1 VIDETRRRRIDEV
14 CDGALARNG
23 DERAA
28 FIAAACGDDAALRT
42 QVEELL
48 AHAQTAEGFL
58 AMPIAAVAGH
68 VLAESGGVSMVGRQ
82 LASYTIGPRL
92 GAGGMGEVYRARDT
106 KLGRD
111 VAVKILP
118 HAFTNDPERLTR
130 FAREARVLAT
140 LNHPHIGAIYALED
154 IDGVRA
160 LVLELLEGDT
170 LAERVA
176 KGPLPLREAL
186 AIAQQIAD
194 ALDAAHEKGIVH
206 RDLKP
211 ANVKISAGGLV
222 KVLDFGLA
230 KAITAEA
237 VATPDVTVL
246 GTVTGTHQG
255 VILGTA
261 AYMSPEQ
268 ARGLSVDKRTDIW
281 AFGCVFYEMLSG
293 RRAFAGAGITDT
305 LASVLERE
313 PDWTALP
320 ATLDPRVTR
329 LIRRCLE
336 KDLSRRLRDIGD
348 AAAELDEIRS
358 APESIVHVRKPAA
371 RRGSFIVA
379 FLVIGLA
386 GGIGAWISRRG
397 PSQPIPPE
405 VRLEINAPATRD
417 LLSIAMSSD
426 GRWVTAAADASPD
439 SRLWVREL
447 RSEAPRFLQGTEGA
461 TLPFWS
467 PDSRSLAFFADNK
480 LKRIDLDGGAA
491 LALADAPNPQGGSWG
506 SDGTILYGPTQ
517 IMPIMRVPATGGAPQ
532 AVTRI
537 PAGQLG
543 HLFPH
548 MLPDG
553 VHFLYTVSGAPEMR
567 GVYVGS
573 LTDSATKRIVP
584 GATAATLSSSGYLLF
599 AVDGALFAQKFD
611 PNGLELVGERGR
623 VADSVATDRTAVAG
637 GPDGMAASASS
648 IAGPIA
654 YRARPPQDD
663 HQLTWFDRSGKE
675 VTRLGTRSVA
685 GLAPTLS
692 PDGRHVAV
700 SRLVDGNRD
709 IWVLDLDRNV
719 FSRFTFDPGV
729 EMSPFWSP
737 DGRWIFFASN
747 RRGVLSIYRKPV
759 AGGDEEPLL
768 VTEQN
773 INTADISPDG
783 RVMFF
788 SRADPKTLRDLWAKR
803 LDSTDAPF
811 PLMRTP
817 NQDLNGQFAP
827 NGEWFAYQSN
837 ESGRYEVSLRKS
849 GSSGPTIQISSD
861 GGTQPR
867 WRHDGRELFYLAL
880 DRQLMAVAVTFSADA
895 QDVKVGTPSRLFQT
909 RIGGPNTLQGE
920 YLVSADGQRFLLD
933 APIRDVTPPITVI
946 LNWHPP

>member
-14 CDGALARNG
+14 CNGALARNS

-28 FIAAACGDDAALRT
+28 FIAAACGDDAALRQ

-48 AHAQTAEGFL
+48 AHAKTAEGFL
-58 AMPIAAVAGH
+58 AMPVAAVAAH
-68 VLAESGGVSMVGRQ
+68 VLTENGDVSMAGRQ
-82 LASYTIGPRL
+82 LASYIIGARL

-111 VAVKILP
+111 VAIKILP
-118 HAFTNDPERLTR
+118 YAFTNDPERLTR
-130 FAREARVLAT
+130 LAREARVLAT

-154 IDGVRA
+154 IDGIRA

-176 KGPLPLREAL
+176 KGPVPLREAL
-186 AIAQQIAD
+186 TIAHQIAD

-211 ANVKISAGGLV
+211 ANVKIGPGGLV

-237 VATPDVTVL
+237 AATPDVAIL

-281 AFGCVFYEMLSG
+281 AFGCVLYEMLTG
-293 RRAFAGAGITDT
+293 RRPFAGVGITDT
-305 LASVLERE
+305 LASVRERE
-313 PDWTALP
+313 PDWSALP
-320 ATLDPRVTR
+320 ATLDPRVNR

-348 AAAELDEIRS
+348 ATAELDEIIEVS
-358 APESIVHVRKPAA
+358 DVPSGATTPIGA
-371 RRGSFIVA
+371 RGIVA
-379 FLVIGLA
+379 ALLVVGIA
-386 GGIGAWISRRG
+386 AGIGTWIGRRG

-405 VRLEINAPATRD
+405 ARLEINAPSTRD
-417 LLSIAMSSD
+417 LLSIAVSND
-426 GRWVTAAADASPD
+426 GRWVAAAADASPD

-467 PDSRSLAFFADNK
+467 PDNRSLAFFADNK

-553 VHFLYTVSGAPEMR
+553 VHFLYTVSGAPETR

-573 LTDSATKRIVP
+573 LTDSATKRIVA

-623 VADSVATDRTAVAG
+623 VADSVATERTAVAG
-637 GPDGMAASASS
+637 GPDGMAVSASS
-648 IAGPIA
+648 IAGPIV

-663 HQLTWFDRSGKE
+663 HQLTWFDRTGKE
-675 VTRLGTRSVA
+675 LLRLGTPSVA

-700 SRLVDGNRD
+700 SRVVDGNRD

-719 FSRFTFDPGV
+719 FSRFTLDPGV
-729 EMSPFWSP
+729 EMSPFWTP
-737 DGRWIFFASN
+737 DGRWILFASN

-811 PLMRTP
+811 PIMRTP

-827 NGEWFAYQSN
+827 NGEWLAYQSN
-837 ESGRYEVSLRKS
+837 ESGRYEVSLRKF

-867 WRHDGRELFYLAL
+867 WRRDGRELFYLAL
-880 DRQLMAVAVTFSADA
+880 DRQLMAVPVTFSPDA

>member
-1 VIDETRRRRIDEV
+1 VIEEQRRRRIDEV
-14 CDGALARNG
+14 CDRALARNA

-28 FIAAACGDDAALRT
+28 FIAAECGDDADLRT

-48 AHAQTAEGFL
+48 AHAQTAERFL
-58 AMPIAAVAGH
+58 AMPVAAMAAH
-68 VLAESGGVSMVGRQ
+68 VLADHDGASMVGRR
-82 LASYTIGPRL
+82 LASYTIGSRL
-92 GAGGMGEVYRARDT
+92 GAGGMGVVYRARDS

-111 VAVKILP
+111 VAIKILP
-118 HAFTNDPERLTR
+118 PAFTSDPERLTR
-130 FAREARVLAT
+130 FAREARLLAT

-154 IDGVRA
+154 IDGIRA
-160 LVLELLEGDT
+160 LVLELIEGET
-170 LAERVA
+170 LAERLA
-176 KGPLPLREAL
+176 KGAIGIREAL
-186 AIAQQIAD
+186 LIAHQIAD

-211 ANVKISAGGLV
+211 ANIKISDGGLV

-230 KAITAEA
+230 KTLTAEPM
-237 VATPDVTVL
+237 VPDATLL
-246 GTVTGTHQG
+246 GTPTDTRDG
-255 VILGTA
+255 VVLGTA

-268 ARGLSVDKRTDIW
+268 ARGLSVDKRADIW
-281 AFGCVFYEMLSG
+281 AFGCVLYELLTG
-293 RRAFAGAGITDT
+293 RRAFPGAGMTDT
-305 LASVLERE
+305 LASVFERE
-313 PDWTALP
+313 PDWSALP
-320 ATLDPRVTR
+320 AAVDPRVTR
-329 LIRRCLE
+329 LIRRCLD
-336 KDLSRRLRDIGD
+336 KRLSRRLRDIGD
-348 AAAELDEIRS
+348 AVAELDDVNERS
-358 APESIVHVRKPAA
+358 EEPASARVPVAA
-371 RRGSFIVA
+371 RGIIAALVVGSV
-379 FLVIGLA
+379 VGIGL
-386 GGIGAWISRRG
+386 WISRRG
-397 PSQPIPPE
+397 PSEPIAQE
-405 VRLEINAPATRD
+405 VRLDINAPSTRD
-417 LLSIAMSSD
+417 LLSIAVSND
-426 GRWVTAAADASPD
+426 GRWVAAAADASPD

-447 RSEAPRFLQGTEGA
+447 RSEVPRLLQGTEGA

-480 LKRIDLDGGAA
+480 LQRIDLDGGAA
-491 LALADAPNPQGGSWG
+491 QALADAPNPQGGSWG
-506 SDGTILYGPTQ
+506 ADGTILYGPTQ
-517 IMPIMRVPATGGAPQ
+517 IAPIMRVPATGGTPQ

-553 VHFLYTVSGAPEMR
+553 VHFLYTASGVPEMR
-567 GVYVGS
+567 GVYVAS
-573 LTDSATKRIVP
+573 LADTGTKRIVE
-584 GATAATLSSSGYLLF
+584 GASAATWSPSGHLLF

-611 PNGLELVGERGR
+611 PNRLELVGERRR

-637 GPDGMAASASS
+637 GPDGMAVSASM
-648 IAGPIA
+648 AGPIV

-675 VTRLGTRSVA
+675 VTRLGTPSVA

-700 SRLVDGNRD
+700 SRLVEGNRD

-719 FSRFTFDPGV
+719 FSRFTFDPAGDV
-729 EMSPFWSP
+729 SPFWTP
-737 DGRWIFFASN
+737 DGRWILFASN
-747 RRGVLSIYRKPV
+747 RRGVTSIFRKPV

-768 VTEQN
+768 VTDQN
-773 INTADISPDG
+773 INTANISPDG
-783 RVMFF
+783 RTMFF

-811 PLMRTP
+811 PILRSP
-817 NQDLNGQFAP
+817 NQDLNGEFAP

-837 ESGRYEVSLRKS
+837 ESGRYEVSLRKF

-880 DRQLMAVAVTFSADA
+880 DRQLMAVPVTFSPNGH
-895 QDVKVGTPSRLFQT
+895 DVKVGTPSRLFQT

-920 YLVSADGQRFLLD
+920 YLASPDGQRFLMD